1 MKHITYPF
9 DPALNAARSADVI
22 VVGTGMGGATVG
34 YALARQGFEVLF
46 LEKGGWIEAGN
57 LRPTP
62 ESPEERLR
70 DGWWPQPVSHLRGD
84 DRVERFI
91 APIGCAV
98 GGSSIFY
105 AAALERM
112 DARDFEPLQTA
123 HGMVSGWPI
132 RYEDFEP
139 YYSAAEALY
148 RIVAEPDEVRDQR
161 FSEWDRALLRTLQ
174 ANGLKPQRLNVAVRY
189 DAECKECL
197 GRICGRDCKA
207 DARSACLKEALELP
221 NCRLL
226 DGCDVLRL
234 EADAVRVNSVLAEY
248 QGRELLLHAPVVV
261 LAAGALH
268 SPQILLRSSNEHWP
282 TGLANRSDQ
291 VGRNLMFH
299 TSDHYG
305 VWSPTKLDRAARQKK
320 ALSVRDFYRRDG
332 DRLGYVQSLG
342 LDAGRGDI
350 AGVVKNRLRRF
361 GIHNELVLKLLAK
374 IPADVAAR
382 LLGNASIIA
391 AMTEDDPNPENRIT
405 LNPREPDGATCRYVI
420 AGDLRRRADALFDA
434 FKQSIRPWRALRLSA
449 RLEMN
454 WGHPCGTCRFGD
466 DPATSVLDQDCRTH
480 DLANLYVVD
489 ASFMRRSG
497 AVNPSLTI
505 AANALRVADRIG
517 SAWKPGSTGSDASR
531 KGLGARRGLGA
542 LGSI

>member
-1 MKHITYPF
+1 MKYATYRS
-9 DPALNAARSADVI
+9 DPTAGAARSADVI

-34 YALARQGFEVLF
+34 YALARRGFAVLF
-46 LEKGGWIEAGN
+46 LEKGGWIDAGDP
-57 LRPTP
+57 RPMP
-62 ESPEERLR
+62 DSPAERLR
-70 DGWWPQPVSHLRGD
+70 DGWWPQPVSHVGGD
-84 DRVERFI
+84 ARVQRFI

-112 DARDFEPLQTA
+112 DPRDFEPLQTA
-123 HGMVSGWPI
+123 DTVVPGWPI

-148 RIVAEPDEVRDQR
+148 RIVAEPDEVRDRR
-161 FSEWDRALLRTLQ
+161 FSEWDRGLLRTLQ
-174 ANGLKPQRLNVAVRY
+174 ANGLKPQRLNVAIRY
-189 DAECKECL
+189 DAACQECV
-197 GRICGRDCKA
+197 GRVCARNCKA
-207 DARSACLKEALELP
+207 DARSACLDEALKLP

-234 EADAVRVNSVLAEY
+234 EADAGRVHSVLARH
-248 QGRELLLHAPVVV
+248 QGRELVLHAPVVV

-299 TSDHYG
+299 TSDHFG
-305 VWSPTKLDRAARQKK
+305 VWSPTKLDRSGQQRK
-320 ALSVRDFYRRDG
+320 ALSVRDFYRREG
-332 DRLGYVQSLG
+332 DRLGYIQSLG
-342 LDAGRGDI
+342 MDAGRGEI
-350 AGVVKNRLRRF
+350 AVVVKNRLRRF
-361 GIHNELVLKLLAK
+361 GIHNELLLKLLAK

-405 LNPREPDGATCRYVI
+405 LDPREPNGATCRYVI
-420 AGDLRRRADALFDA
+420 SSDLRRRADALFEA
-434 FKQSIRPWRALRLSA
+434 FKHSIRPWRAMRLSGS
-449 RLEMN
+449 LEMN

-466 DPATSVLDQDCRTH
+466 DPATSVLDRDCRTH

-489 ASFMRRSG
+489 SSFMRRSG

-505 AANALRVADRIG
+505 AANALRVAERIG
-517 SAWKPGSTGSDASR
+517 SAWKPGSGNAPATRPAPVAAGTA
-531 KGLGARRGLGA
+531 
-542 LGSI
+542 